1 MSRKAV
7 FYLFDKLIIILT
19 ILLFVAACA
28 CRHAATV
35 SPVQNTGWMLF
46 ALALPGILA
55 VNLAAVVWWLIRR
68 RWLVALLPVAALL
81 VNIPFIS
88 AMVQPWGPTAQ
99 DEASYDLKV
108 ATYNVHG
115 FRGEYGFRYVVEQ
128 VGALLAEEKA
138 DVVCLEEFRTTSD
151 YDTLQV
157 VTMLGYPY
165 AAYHESVAVLSRYP
179 LSDTKA
185 ILFKEKVPN
194 KTNGAIRVDITT
206 PSGRVRLVACH
217 LQTTGLSSMERV
229 YARDYGM
236 RFVPFGRLSEGLTEN
251 ARLRAI
257 QADQIAARAKNPTF
271 PVIVA
276 GDFNDIP
283 SSYTY
288 YVMTRVLE
296 DTFRE
301 NGRGWGSTYRG
312 AMGLLR
318 LDYIFTS
325 STLECTRCYSLDTE
339 LSDHK
344 PVFAALKFRK

>member
-1 MSRKAV
+1 MGKKAI
-7 FYLFDKLIIILT
+7 FYLFDKLLIILT
-19 ILLFVAACA
+19 ILLFAAACA

-35 SPVQNTGWMLF
+35 NPVQNTGWMPF
-46 ALALPGILA
+46 TLAVPGILA
-55 VNLAAVVWWLIRR
+55 INLAAVVWWLVRR

-81 VNIPFIS
+81 INIPFIS
-88 AMVQPWGPTAQ
+88 AMIQPWGPTAQ
-99 DEASYDLKV
+99 DKAAYDLKV

-115 FRGEYGFRYVVEQ
+115 FRGEYGFRYVVKR
-128 VGALLAEEKA
+128 VGALLTEEKA

-157 VTMLGYPY
+157 VKMLGYPY

-185 ILFKEKVPN
+185 ILFTKDKLN
-194 KTNGAIRVDITT
+194 KTNGAIRVDIAT

-217 LQTTGLSSMERV
+217 LQTTGLSSMEHV

-251 ARLRAI
+251 ARLRAA
-257 QADQIAARAKNPTF
+257 QADQIAMRAEKSTV

-288 YVMTRVLE
+288 YIITRTLG

-312 AMGLLR
+312 AMSLLR

-325 STLECTRCYSLDTE
+325 NSLECTRCYSLDSE